1 VPADFK
7 LALGGHKFL
16 VPHDEFGGSLPRTAQ
31 AGRQGTETLIRR
43 LTLNSK
49 EYPNISQISGTVTG
63 VGVDSINPKF
73 LNTVQIQTAA
83 GPKEID
89 AALVIGKIYIALLGT
104 CRSMKDQYF

>member
-1 VPADFK
+1 MPADFK

-49 EYPNISQISGTVTG
+49 RYPNISQISGTVTG
-63 VGVDSINPKF
+63 VGVNSANPKF
-73 LNTVQIQTAA
+73 LKTVRIRTAA
-83 GPKEID
+83 GLKEID
-89 AALVIGKIYIALLGT
+89 ATIVIGKYL
-104 CRSMKDQYF
+104 